1 MNFNSEHEAYT
12 YMLIKRDELKK
23 QLDNTNMQMDF
34 LLMNIRKGNFKD
46 PESKKG
52 AMQELNYL
60 ISSSAKVSN
69 MAKELSTMATDLFDD
84 LYKDKHHESK
94 TQKE

>member
-1 MNFNSEHEAYT
+1 MNFKSEYEAYT

-23 QLDNTNMQMDF
+23 QLDNTNMQMDY

-46 PESKKG
+46 LESKKG

-60 ISSSAKVSN
+60 ITSSAKVSD
-69 MAKELSTMATDLFDD
+69 MAKELNIMTVNLFND
-84 LYKDKHHESK
+84 LYEIESDI
-94 TQKE
+94 

>member
-1 MNFNSEHEAYT
+1 MNFNSEYEAYT
-12 YMLIKRDELKK
+12 YLLIKRDELKK

-46 PESKKG
+46 SESKKG

-60 ISSSAKVSN
+60 ISSSAKVSH
-69 MAKELSTMATDLFDD
+69 MAKELNIMAAKLFND
-84 LYKDKHHESK
+84 LYEIKADS
-94 TQKE
+94 